1 MCCNVGG
8 YGALSVWTFVW
19 AVLMTVLNAMNG
31 LMPCTQAMEAWGFHQ
46 ECTAMEADFLVQQS
60 VLWVCIFLNRSTYF
74 SIPRT
79 DDDGQGSRAISCV

>member
-8 YGALSVWTFVW
+8 YGALSAWTFVW

-60 VLWVCIFLNRSTYF
+60 VLWVCIFLTLAMVAAQK
-74 SIPRT
+74 PAKLCLRT
-79 DDDGQGSRAISCV
+79 RTEQ